1 MREKKAVNYNNML
14 AGTGQISD
22 SMDYGEVS
30 GTNSRLNMKKMGGNF
45 NNMGMQMMGQTPPG

>member
-14 AGTGQISD
+14 AGTGIVSD

-30 GTNSRLNMKKMGGNF
+30 GTNNR
-45 NNMGMQMMGQTPPG
+45 